1 MGIIS
6 VENTDRLY
14 WLGRYSER
22 VYTTIR
28 LFSDSFDEMID
39 SYLDS
44 YEVFC
49 KRLDIP
55 NIYTS
60 SANFIE
66 RYCFDSED
74 PNSIYSNLT
83 RAYDNCI
90 TLREEIGSECVSYIQ
105 LAMYDMNRA
114 RVSEAPLIEL
124 QKVVDNILAFWGIVD
139 DSIDSE
145 NVRNI
150 IKVGKRIERLDLYA
164 RLHLD
169 AEKMEREVDRLVG
182 RIPRT
187 CLKYRKEALSRLKEL
202 VEASEI
208 DYYSIVKEV
217 ESILEE

>member
-39 SYLDS
+39 SYFDS
-44 YEVFC
+44 YELFC

-60 SANFIE
+60 SEDFIA
-66 RYCFDSED
+66 RYCFDPKD

-114 RVSEAPLIEL
+114 GVSEAPLIEL
-124 QKVVDNILAFWGIVD
+124 QKVVDNILAFWGMVD

-150 IKVGKRIERLDLYA
+150 IKVGKRVERLDLYG
-164 RLHLD
+164 RLRLD
-169 AEKMEREVDRLVG
+169 AEKMEREVDRLAG

-187 CLKYRKEALSRLKEL
+187 CLKYRKEALPRLKEL
-202 VEASEI
+202 VESSEI
-208 DYYSIVKEV
+208 DYYGIVKEV